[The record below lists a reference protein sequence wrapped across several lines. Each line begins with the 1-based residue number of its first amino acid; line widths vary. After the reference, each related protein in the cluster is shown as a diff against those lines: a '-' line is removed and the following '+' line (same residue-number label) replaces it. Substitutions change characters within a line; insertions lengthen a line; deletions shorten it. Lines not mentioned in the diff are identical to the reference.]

1 MKRFTAARL
10 IGHIGLVVVA
20 TAAGTAMAAQAP
32 PATGQEAPTTC
43 ESTPNPAPSEPSD
56 QTVSG
61 DPYGPQKLIA
71 DALSKVCLSDQQRVG
86 IEQLGKEVRAKEDV
100 VSAAR
105 HSFIKALA
113 EQVRSDHVDAGAL
126 RPEIDALVK
135 AREEAS
141 PVMRKALEDLHGI
154 LEAGQRTT
162 FVDALVGDMKQLKD
176 ASAGWFDS
184 MATELGLTDGQKE
197 RIKNDL
203 TQQRTDNELDRDRAK
218 AVFDSFK
225 GNDFTIE
232 KVSPES
238 EVGPRTHARAEKM
251 VNLAKEIADILTPQQ
266 RAELAD
272 KIEAKSK
279 GGAPGTP
286 TPPPA
291 TGTPNTG
298 TPGHGAP
305 PSNEAP
311 PGNEAPGY
319 GTPGYGQP
327 GYGTPNPGTPGT
339 QAPGTAPPGEGTGT
353 SHQGFVAAGGF
364 RRGVVGGWGG
374 GFGGWGGGGF
384 VGGARAGAV
393 STGFVGGYP
402 FMGGWGPGIW

>member
-10 IGHIGLVVVA
+10 IGHIGLAVVA

-32 PATGQEAPTTC
+32 ATGQQESPTTC
-43 ESTPNPAPSEPSD
+43 ESTPNPAPPEPSD

-71 DALSKVCLSDQQRVG
+71 DALSKVCLSDQQRVA
-86 IEQLGKEVRAKEDV
+86 IEQLGKEVRGKEDV
-100 VSAAR
+100 VAAAR

-113 EQVRSDHVDAGAL
+113 EQVRTDHVDGGAL
-126 RPEIDALVK
+126 KPEIDALVK

-154 LEAGQRTT
+154 LDAGQRTA
-162 FVDALVGDMKQLKD
+162 FVDALEGDMKQLHD
-176 ASAGWFDS
+176 AAAGWFDS
-184 MATELGLTDGQKE
+184 MASELGLTDGQKE

-203 TQQRTDNELDRDRAK
+203 TQERADNELDRDRAK

-225 GNDFTIE
+225 GTDFTIE

-251 VNLAKEIADILTPQQ
+251 VSLAKEIADTLTPQQ

-272 KIEAKSK
+272 RIEAKAK
-279 GGAPGTP
+279 GGAPGTA
-286 TPPPA
+286 TPPA

-298 TPGHGAP
+298 TPNAT
-305 PSNEAP
+305 P

-319 GTPGYGQP
+319 GAPGYGAP
-327 GYGTPNPGTPGT
+327 GYGAPGNTTPNTGTPGT
-339 QAPGTAPPGEGTGT
+339 QAPGTAAPGEGVGT
-353 SHQGFVAAGGF
+353 SHQGFIAAGGY

-374 GFGGWGGGGF
+374 GFGGWGGGF
-384 VGGARAGAV
+384 VGGARYGAV